1 MLTPLRDSLFNS
13 PTLFDVKIKQVFNGK
28 IREYYSHK
36 AVLCMASDYFLNM
49 FTGDF
54 MVSRSLHRSNK
65 CND

>member
-13 PTLFDVKIKQVFNGK
+13 PTLFNGK

-36 AVLCMASDYFLNM
+36 AVLCMASEYFLNM